1 MKKYIDKIYENLLF
15 DNINIEY
22 YSTLTSTNSVMKQ
35 QAMSKNEGL
44 VIIADNQTNGRGRFD
59 RKFHSP
65 MNTGIYMSILLKPDF
80 GGFDA
85 TLITTAAAVAVAN
98 ACDELTQKKSQ
109 IKWVN
114 DVLID
119 GKKVCGILTEGCIN
133 PKTLNFEYIILGI
146 GINAFT
152 PPNGFDDEIKDIAG
166 SVFENFKLSLKAR
179 LTALVLNNFF
189 KFYKNLLQ
197 KNFLADYKKRNF
209 VIGKTVNVI
218 KNAVQRKATVISMD
232 DDFRLLVEFEDKTRE
247 YLSSGEISIKL

>member
-1 MKKYIDKIYENLLF
+1 MKNYIDKIYENLLF

-22 YSTLTSTNSVMKQ
+22 HSTLSSTNSVLKQ
-35 QAMSKNEGL
+35 KAVSNNEGF
-44 VIIADNQTNGRGRFD
+44 VIIADNQTEGRGRFE

-65 MNTGIYMSILLKPDF
+65 SKSGIYMSILLKPDF
-80 GGFDA
+80 SGFDA
-85 TLITTAAAVAVAN
+85 TLITTAAAVAVAD
-98 ACDELTQKKSQ
+98 ACDELTNNKSQ

-152 PPNGFDDEIKDIAG
+152 PPNGFDDEIKSIAG
-166 SVFENFKLSLKAR
+166 SVFDSYDVSLKAK
-179 LTALVLNNFF
+179 LTACVLNNFF
-189 KFYKNLLQ
+189 NFYKDLLQ
-197 KNFLADYKKRNF
+197 KNFIADYQKRNF

-218 KNAVQRKATVISMD
+218 KNDIQRKAYVISMD
-232 DDFRLLVEFEDKTRE
+232 DNFKLFVEYEDETKE
-247 YLSSGEISIKL
+247 YLSSGEISIKI

>member
-1 MKKYIDKIYENLLF
+1 MENYVYKIYENLLF

-22 YSTLTSTNSVMKQ
+22 YATLSSTNSLLKQ
-35 QAMSKNEGL
+35 KAVLQNEGL
-44 VIIADNQTNGRGRFD
+44 VIIADSQSCGRGRFD

-65 MNTGIYMSILLKPDF
+65 ENCGIYMSILLKPDF

-98 ACDELTQKKSQ
+98 ACDELTGKKSQ

-114 DVLID
+114 DILID

-133 PKTLNFEYIILGI
+133 PKTKNFEYIILGI

-152 PPNGFDDEIKDIAG
+152 PANGFDDEIIDIAG
-166 SVFENFKLSLKAR
+166 SVFEKFELSLKAR

-189 KFYKNLLQ
+189 KFYKTLLQ

-232 DDFRLLVEFEDKTRE
+232 DDFRLLVEYQDKTRE

>member
-1 MKKYIDKIYENLLF
+1 MKNYIDKIYENLLF

-22 YSTLTSTNSVMKQ
+22 HSTLSSTNSVLKQ
-35 QAMSKNEGL
+35 KAVSNNEGF
-44 VIIADNQTNGRGRFD
+44 VIIADNQTEGRGRFE

-65 MNTGIYMSILLKPDF
+65 SKSGIYMSILLKPDF
-80 GGFDA
+80 SGFDA

-98 ACDELTQKKSQ
+98 ACDELTNNKSQ

-152 PPNGFDDEIKDIAG
+152 PENGFDDEIKSIAG
-166 SVFENFKLSLKAR
+166 SVFDSYDVSLKAK
-179 LTALVLNNFF
+179 LTACVLNNFF
-189 KFYKNLLQ
+189 NFYKDLLQ
-197 KNFLADYKKRNF
+197 KNFIADYQKRNF

-218 KNAVQRKATVISMD
+218 KNDIQRKAYVISMD
-232 DDFRLLVEFEDKTRE
+232 DNFKLFVEYEDETKE
-247 YLSSGEISIKL
+247 YLSSGEISIKI

>member
-1 MKKYIDKIYENLLF
+1 MENYIKSICDNISF
-15 DNINIEY
+15 DNINIES
-22 YSTLTSTNSVMKQ
+22 YSTLSSTNSVLKEKAESQ
-35 QAMSKNEGL
+35 KEGL
-44 VIIADNQTNGRGRFD
+44 VIIADNQTHGRGRFD

-65 MNTGIYMSILLKPDF
+65 ENSGIYMSILLKPDF

-85 TLITTAAAVAVAN
+85 TLITTAAAVAICN

-133 PKTLNFEYIILGI
+133 PKNQNFEYIILGI

-152 PPNGFDDEIKDIAG
+152 PENGFDDEIKDIAG
-166 SVFENFKLSLKAR
+166 SVFENFDLSLKAK

-209 VIGKTVNVI
+209 VIGKNVNVI
-218 KNAVQRKATVISMD
+218 KNNISKNASVISMD
-232 DDFRLLVEFEDKTRE
+232 DDFRLLVEYADKTQE
-247 YLSSGEISIKL
+247 YLSSGEISIKI

>member
-22 YSTLTSTNSVMKQ
+22 HSTLSSTNSYLKEK
-35 QAMSKNEGL
+35 ATCENEGL
-44 VIIADNQTNGRGRFD
+44 VVIADNQTAGRGRFN

-65 MNTGIYMSILLKPDF
+65 ENSGIYMSILLKPDF

-98 ACDELTQKKSQ
+98 ACDSLTNKTSK

-119 GKKVCGILTEGCIN
+119 DKKVCGILTEGSIN
-133 PKTLNFEYIILGI
+133 PKNQNFDYIILGI
-146 GINAFT
+146 GINAFI
-152 PPNGFDDEIKDIAG
+152 PENGFADDIKDIAA
-166 SVFENFKLSLKAR
+166 SVFDEFDLSLKAK
-179 LTALVLNNFF
+179 LTSAVLNNFF
-189 KFYKNLLQ
+189 CLYNNLLQ
-197 KNFLADYKKRNF
+197 KKFLADYKNKNF

-218 KNAVQRKATVISMD
+218 KNDTQKKATVISMD
-232 DDFRLLVEFEDKTRE
+232 DNFKLLVEFEDKTRE